1 MDFNLTE
8 SISAFKSQEA
18 ELRDLDSL
26 PVDFDL
32 EELLSPVI
40 PLPNS
45 PLGILD
51 DETFTS
57 FTQLLHHIHL
67 IRDTK
72 RANIIY
78 QAVIDCIRAETSSIE
93 HAGPSIDAFD
103 HKLALNKYG
112 YIIYITVAQ
121 LTATIDQYSE
131 TVATLRKRKGNQKS
145 TIQEAKQMKD
155 QRDKLKQPLT
165 HFMDLMS
172 NVCLLLHMNLISIFQ
187 TQTELSTFMMHAIT
201 NSLTCSF
208 KAAYITKEK
217 DSKLILQNYICL
229 CAKNQQQH
237 DQISQMITHH
247 IKLSEHLPEFM
258 AETLTMLV
266 QMYDNKNVLNSVLTE
281 LSETELTF
289 DNSTLNKHISLFLIK
304 LSEGIPSILID
315 YDQVLL
321 NFIGPSPSVRS
332 AVIQSYQNIIS
343 FASTDEEYYNSKLE
357 QINLIFDLIH
367 SRLFDSHFT
376 VRQKCL
382 TLIDHLLRLENR
394 KVDFK
399 EYRLKW
405 VTIGTQ
411 FLEDKTTY
419 SRKAALSLLSSLI
432 LDHKFS
438 IDGQR
443 LSWTFYWNNY
453 LNFSKDLKESE
464 PDVYDSIRKLELDN
478 FKHVEQEGVEMEP
491 YYILKQYETDEI
503 FQLSS
508 PHNISDL
515 DMNDLPNNINELI
528 LKRAF
533 CRDACTFIGQIHK
546 SVELSILL
554 FNSKSK
560 IDAINAMDY
569 FVILDAFGIESSKQ
583 GIKQMVH
590 LVWRNGSNEDDIK
603 VLQKLIECYIL
614 IFLKPPTDVSKE
626 FQSIYIGAQ
635 LISLTYNC
643 NEADLISLGKLIYE
657 IYTFVHPKGHENE
670 GKRANLIND
679 KVIGVLWKSFT
690 QPKYEKEKIGSIII
704 LTMLADADNE
714 IILKKLNDLLEFGL
728 GTEKIDLSTIY
739 SCIALRKS
747 IPEKIESIDYSLA
760 ISKVQSLLL
769 HSTDNGIWF
778 HLAEEALTT
787 LYEIDSD
794 ANETTSEILKMK
806 AMTIFGDS
814 SEFTNENQRLNS
826 LSQFIFL
833 LGHIGLKTIVY
844 LEKCEAE
851 FKKKKIQSSNDKD
864 EQEIELEMIGGSNE
878 DDFSEVIQNI
888 RDKELLYGK
897 DSLLAKFVPLIL
909 EILTDRKKYPHKML
923 QRQTTLAFGKFMC
936 ISPFFCEQNI
946 DLYIKVTRSSS
957 DTIIRSNGILSLG
970 DMAVSFN
977 NLIDERRNDLYLP
990 LLDSDISV
998 QRTCLMT
1005 VTFLILAGQIKVK
1018 GQLAQLSKLL
1028 VHDDPTIKEM
1038 TKLFFL
1044 ELATKDN
1051 AIYNGFIDMVGGLNN
1066 DLKFSE
1072 ENFKSIVKYVSQFLK
1087 RDKHRM
1093 ILIKKFNER
1102 LLKENNERI
1111 WKNLAFCIKELI
1123 RRDESGASKN
1133 DSAAVT
1139 VGGADAGEKK
1149 IKKHEMYKEI
1159 IEYIDVG
1166 FKNNKLAELD
1176 ESLKEA
1182 DVKVENAKK
1191 DVDDAI
1197 GKKEERAARRVNVIA
1212 DEDSEDDEDEEMIF
1226 SDAVEGEDAEKDI
1239 GIVNKDDEDV
1249 EMDNVESDDDQ
1260 MDSSQ

>member
-8 SISAFKSQEA
+8 SISAFKSQEG
-18 ELRDLDSL
+18 ELRVLDSL

-32 EELLSPVI
+32 EELLFPVI

-45 PLGILD
+45 PLNILD
-51 DETFTS
+51 DETFNNFS
-57 FTQLLHHIHL
+57 QLLHHVHL
-67 IRDTK
+67 IGDSK
-72 RANIIY
+72 RVNIIY
-78 QAVIDCIRAETSSIE
+78 QCIIDCIKAETRLIE
-93 HAGPSIDAFD
+93 NEGNSIDAFD

-112 YIIYITVAQ
+112 YLIYITVAQ
-121 LTATIDQYSE
+121 LTSTIDQYSE
-131 TVATLRKRKGNQKS
+131 SVATLRKKKGNQKS
-145 TIQEAKQMKD
+145 TSKEAKQMKD

-165 HFMDLMS
+165 HFINLMS
-172 NVCLLLHMNLISIFQ
+172 NVCQLLHMNLISIFQ
-187 TQTELSTFMMHAIT
+187 TQIELSTFMMHAIT

-208 KAAYITKEK
+208 KTAYIIKEK
-217 DSKLILQNYICL
+217 ESKIILQNYICL
-229 CAKNQQQH
+229 CAKNQQQN
-237 DQISQMITHH
+237 DQISQMIIHH
-247 IKLSEHLPEFM
+247 IKLSENLPEFM

-266 QMYDNKNVLNSVLTE
+266 EVYDNKHVFNDVLTE
-281 LSETELTF
+281 LSEIDLTF
-289 DNSTLNKHISLFLIK
+289 DNSSLNKHISLFLLK

-315 YDQVLL
+315 YDQILL
-321 NFIGPSPSVRS
+321 NFIGPSPIIRS
-332 AVIQSYQNIIS
+332 AIIQSYQNIIS
-343 FASTDEEYYNSKLE
+343 FACMDEEYYNSKLDK
-357 QINLIFDLIH
+357 INSIFDLIH
-367 SRLFDSHFT
+367 SRLFDSHFN

-382 TLIDHLLRLENR
+382 NLIDHILRLENK

-432 LDHKFS
+432 FDHKYS

-443 LSWTFYWNNY
+443 LSWSFYWNNY
-453 LNFSKDLKESE
+453 MNFTKELKQSE
-464 PDVYDSIRKLELDN
+464 PDIYNSIRKIELDN
-478 FKHVEQEGVEMEP
+478 FKRVDEEGIEMEP
-491 YYILKQYETDEI
+491 YYILKQYETDPI
-503 FQLSS
+503 FKIDDDDD
-508 PHNISDL
+508 NNNNKIDDF
-515 DMNDLPNNINELI
+515 DMNELNNKINELI

-569 FVILDAFGIESSKQ
+569 FVILDAFGIETAKQ

-603 VLQKLIECYIL
+603 ILHKLIECYIL

-657 IYTFVHPKGHENE
+657 IFTFIYPKGHENE
-670 GKRANLIND
+670 GKKAELIND

-704 LTMLADADNE
+704 LTMLADADNQ
-714 IILKKLNDLLEFGL
+714 IILKKLNELLEFGL
-728 GTEKIDLSTIY
+728 GNTDENKIDLSTIY

-747 IPEKIESIDYSLA
+747 IPENKKDTIDYSLA
-760 ISKVQSLLL
+760 ILKLKSLLL

-778 HLAEEALTT
+778 HLAEESLTT
-787 LYEIDSD
+787 LYEIDSN
-794 ANETTSEILKMK
+794 ANETTSEILKLK
-806 AMTIFGDS
+806 AMSIFGDN
-814 SEFTNENQRLNS
+814 SEFSNENQKLTS

-833 LGHIGLKTIVY
+833 LGHIGIKTIVY

-851 FKKKKIQSSNDKD
+851 FKKRKIQNSNDKD

-909 EILTDRKKYPHKML
+909 EILTNRKKYPHKML
-923 QRQTTLAFGKFMC
+923 QRQSTLTFGKFMC
-936 ISPFFCEQNI
+936 ISPFFCEQNL
-946 DLYIKVTRSSS
+946 DLYIKLTRTSN
-957 DTIIRSNGILSLG
+957 DKIIRSNGILSLG

-977 NLIDERRNDLYLP
+977 NLIDERRDDLYQP

-1066 DLKFSE
+1066 DLKFNE
-1072 ENFKSIVKYVSQFLK
+1072 DNFKSIVKYVSQFLK
-1087 RDKHRM
+1087 KDKHRL

-1111 WKNLAFCIKELI
+1111 WKNLGFCIKELI
-1123 RRDESGASKN
+1123 RRDETGSSTKN
-1133 DSAAVT
+1133 GDNNNNNNVIIN
-1139 VGGADAGEKK
+1139 GADAGEKK
-1149 IKKHEMYKEI
+1149 VKKHEMYKEI
-1159 IEYIDVG
+1159 LEYIDNG
-1166 FKNNKLAELD
+1166 FKNNKLAELNNSMKD
-1176 ESLKEA
+1176 A
-1182 DVKVENAKK
+1182 DIKIENAKRG
-1191 DVDDAI
+1191 VD
-1197 GKKEERAARRVNVIA
+1197 EEIEKMENRAKRRVNVIS
-1212 DEDSEDDEDEEMIF
+1212 DVESDNDEEMVF
-1226 SDAVEGEDAEKDI
+1226 SDAIETPEVDNNLEKE
-1239 GIVNKDDEDV
+1239 DEDI
-1249 EMDNVESDDDQ
+1249 EMEEAE
-1260 MDSSQ
+1260 